1 MYAVNLGIE
10 GETALVLGGTQ
21 GLGLSCAEAL
31 AGAGVRVLVNGRSA
45 AGWEA
50 ARARVPEGVFVQGDI
65 GNAAERDAICK
76 AADAHA
82 PVAIVVTNAGGPPA
96 GQFEELTSQQW
107 RDAFET
113 NVLGVLEIVRHFLPG
128 MKARRFG
135 RVINITSFVVKE
147 LYPNMSL
154 SNSMRVGLT
163 GAMGSLARECAA
175 QGVTINGILP
185 GLMDTGA
192 LQRVIRDRARRSGVA
207 EEEVKR
213 DMAGSVPMQRLGT
226 AADFGPMCAFL
237 ASRLAGYITGQN
249 ICIDGG
255 LTRNVV

>member
-1 MYAVNLGIE
+1 MNLGIE

-31 AGAGVRVLVNGRSA
+31 ADAGVRVLVNGRSG

-50 ARARVPEGVFVQGDI
+50 ARFRVPGGVFIQGDI
-65 GNAAERDAICK
+65 GKPADRDALCK
-76 AADAHA
+76 AADEHA
-82 PVAIVVTNAGGPPA
+82 PVSIVVTNAGGPPA

-113 NVLGVLEIVRHFLPG
+113 NVLGVLEIVRHFLPP

-154 SNSMRVGLT
+154 SNSVRVGLT

-175 QGVTINGILP
+175 HGVTINGMLP

-192 LQRVIRDRARRSGVA
+192 LQRVIRDRAARTGVA
-207 EEEVKR
+207 EAQVKR
-213 DMAGSVPMQRLGT
+213 SMAESVPMQRLGT

-237 ASRLAGYITGQN
+237 ASRLAGYVTGQN

-255 LTRNVV
+255 LTKNVV